1 MPVVV
6 GQIDAVSELFNGQG
20 DIIIFDKPADL
31 ASATIKTLAN
41 PKSLGD
47 IKLDSTSWSG
57 DDPTVNLIK
66 NEQGETVITT
76 VEAGTFGFEFTAMST
91 SAAMLTKLFGAESVS
106 ASFTTNTDLF
116 ATSSTVTGFGTS
128 PTIVEC
134 PIMVVNS
141 TLNKSIIFPN
151 AEIVSN
157 LTIEDKVYCIKCKVT
172 AKNINT
178 ANLKTVMIVNG
189 AVDYTA

>member
-20 DIIIFDKPADL
+20 DIIVFDKPADL
-31 ASATIKTLAN
+31 ASATLKTLAN

-76 VEAGTFGFEFTAMST
+76 VEAGSFGFEFTAMST

-151 AEIVSN
+151 AQIVSN

>member
-20 DIIIFDKPADL
+20 DIIVFDKPADL
-31 ASATIKTLAN
+31 ASATLKTLAN

-76 VEAGTFGFEFTAMST
+76 VEAGSFGFEFTAMST

-151 AEIVSN
+151 AQIVSN
-157 LTIEDKVYCIKCKVT
+157 LTIEDKIYCIKCKVT

>member
-1 MPVVV
+1 MAVV
-6 GQIDAVSELFNGQG
+6 GKIDAVSELFNGQG
-20 DIIIFDKPADL
+20 DLIIFDKPADY
-31 ASATIKTLAN
+31 SAATLLTFAN

-47 IKLDSTSWSG
+47 IKLDSTSWAG
-57 DDPTVNLIK
+57 DDPTVNIIK
-66 NEQGETVITT
+66 NEQGETVVTT

-91 SAAMLTKLFGAESVS
+91 SAAMLTKLFGAEAVS
-106 ASFTTNTDLF
+106 ASFTTDTTLF
-116 ATSSTVTGFGTS
+116 ATGSTVTGFGVN

-134 PIMVVNS
+134 PIMIVNS
-141 TLNKSIIFPN
+141 TLNKSIIFPY

-178 ANLKTVMIVNG
+178 ANLKTVMMIKG

>member
-1 MPVVV
+1 MGVVV
-6 GQIDAVSELFNGQG
+6 GKIDAVGELFNGQG
-20 DIIIFDKPADL
+20 DLILFDKPADY
-31 ASATIKTLAN
+31 STATLLTLAN

-57 DDPTVNLIK
+57 DDPTVNIIK
-66 NEQGETVITT
+66 NEQGETVVTT

-91 SAAMLTKLFGAESVS
+91 SAAMLTKLFGAEAVS
-106 ASFTTNTDLF
+106 ASFTTDTTLF
-116 ATSSTVTGFGTS
+116 ATGSAVTGFGVN

-134 PIMVVNS
+134 PIMIANS
-141 TLNKSIIFPN
+141 TLDKSIIFPY

-178 ANLKTVMIVNG
+178 ANLKTVMMIKG

>member
-6 GQIDAVSELFNGQG
+6 GHIDAVSELFNGQG
-20 DIIIFDKPADL
+20 DIIVFDKPADL

>member
-1 MPVVV
+1 MPTVV
-6 GQIDAVSELFNGQG
+6 GQIDTVSELFNGQG
-20 DIIIFDKPADL
+20 DIIVFDKPADL
-31 ASATIKTLAN
+31 SSATLKTLAN

-91 SAAMLTKLFGAESVS
+91 SPAMLTKLFGASAVS

-116 ATSSTVTGFGTS
+116 ATGSVVTGFGTT

-178 ANLKTVMIVNG
+178 ANLKTVMVISG
-189 AVDYTA
+189 DVDYSA

>member
-1 MPVVV
+1 MATKV
-6 GQIDAVSELFNGQG
+6 GKVDQISEIFNGQG
-20 DIIIFDKPADL
+20 DLIVFDKPADYAV
-31 ASATIKTLAN
+31 ASLQTLAN

-57 DDPTVNLIK
+57 DDPTVNIIK
-66 NEQGETVITT
+66 NEQGETVVTT

-91 SAAMLTKLFGAESVS
+91 SKEMLIKLVGAEVVAAAF
-106 ASFTTNTDLF
+106 ASGTDLF
-116 ATSSTVTGFGTS
+116 ATGSTVVGFGVN

-134 PIMVVNS
+134 PIMIANS
-141 TLNKSIIFPN
+141 TLNKSIIFPY
-151 AEIVSN
+151 AEVVSN

-178 ANLKTVMIVNG
+178 ATLKTVMMVNG
-189 AVDYTA
+189 AIAY

>member
-1 MPVVV
+1 MPVTV

-20 DIIIFDKPADL
+20 DIIVFDKPADL
-31 ASATIKTLAN
+31 ASATLKTLAN

-76 VEAGTFGFEFTAMST
+76 VEAGTFGFEFTAMSI

-134 PIMVVNS
+134 PIMIVNS

>member
-1 MPVVV
+1 
-6 GQIDAVSELFNGQG
+6 
-20 DIIIFDKPADL
+20 
-31 ASATIKTLAN
+31 
-41 PKSLGD
+41 
-47 IKLDSTSWSG
+47 
-57 DDPTVNLIK
+57 
-66 NEQGETVITT
+66 
-76 VEAGTFGFEFTAMST
+76 
-91 SAAMLTKLFGAESVS
+91 MLTKLFGASAVS
-106 ASFTTNTDLF
+106 AAFVTNTDLF
-116 ATSSTVTGFGTS
+116 ATDSVVTGFGTT

-178 ANLKTVMIVNG
+178 ANLKTVMVISG
-189 AVDYTA
+189 AVDYSA

>member
-91 SAAMLTKLFGAESVS
+91 SAAMLTKLFGAVSVS

>member
-1 MPVVV
+1 MPTVV
-6 GQIDAVSELFNGQG
+6 GKVDAVSELFNGQG
-20 DIIIFDKPADL
+20 DIIVFDKPVDL
-31 ASATIKTLAN
+31 STATLKTLAN

-91 SAAMLTKLFGAESVS
+91 SQDMLIKLFGASAVS

-116 ATSSTVTGFGTS
+116 ATGSAVTGFGTT

-178 ANLKTVMIVNG
+178 NDLKTVMIVSG